1 MNSKN
6 LVLILII
13 FCVITLFLNMFNT
26 FNKSRNSHILKGYK
40 NEKITKI
47 VSSNKI
53 AIISLNGIIEN
64 RPNDSFSFSQQN
76 DANSFLKAIK
86 EAQTDNQ
93 VKGVVLKINTPGGT
107 VGMSQNIYDAII
119 RLRKAKPVVV
129 FMEDV
134 AASGGYYIASAADRI
149 VAQSGTLTGSIGV
162 IMSTIDAHQLLQN
175 KLLVEPNVI
184 KSGKYKDIGSQ
195 LKKMTDEEKQ
205 LLQSIVND
213 TYNQFIRAIINGRIE
228 RNDNYSTP
236 SMQLDME
243 TLTKYA
249 DGRIFTGSQAKTFGF
264 IDSNGD
270 LEYATEFAK
279 VMASEKF
286 GVKVKSL
293 NVQNYP
299 DKKDFNFYSFISEM
313 LNTNKTSSSM
323 LDSLIPTSM
332 KLSRKPLYLWE

>member
-1 MNSKN
+1 MNNKN

-13 FCVITLFLNMFNT
+13 FCVITLFLNIVNT
-26 FNKSRNSHILKGYK
+26 FNKSRNIHVLKGYK
-40 NEKITKI
+40 NEKINKI

-53 AIISLNGIIEN
+53 AIINLNGIIESRSN
-64 RPNDSFSFSQQN
+64 ESFSFSQQN

-86 EAQTDNQ
+86 EAQNDNQ

-119 RLRKAKPVVV
+119 RLRKIKPVVV

-149 VAQSGTLTGSIGV
+149 IAQSGTITGSIGV
-162 IMSTIDAHQLLQN
+162 IFSTVDAHQLLQS
-175 KLLVEPNVI
+175 KLLIEPNVI

-195 LKKMTDEEKQ
+195 LKKMTDDEKQ
-205 LLQSIVND
+205 LLQNIVND
-213 TYNQFIRAIINGRIE
+213 SYNQFIRAIINGRIE
-228 RNDNYSTP
+228 RNDNYSVP

-243 TLTKYA
+243 TLSKYA

-270 LEYATEFAK
+270 LDYAIEFAK
-279 VMASEKF
+279 VMASEKY
-286 GVKVKSL
+286 GIKVKNL

-299 DKKDFNFYSFISEM
+299 VKKDFNFYSFISEM
-313 LNTNKTSSSM
+313 FNTNKTQSSM
-323 LDSLIPTSM
+323 MDALIPTSV
-332 KLSRKPLYLWE
+332 KLSHKPLYLWE

>member
-1 MNSKN
+1 MNNKN

-13 FCVITLFLNMFNT
+13 FCVITLFLNIFNT
-26 FNKSRNSHILKGYK
+26 FNKSRNSRMLKGYK
-40 NEKITKI
+40 NEKINKI

-53 AIISLNGIIEN
+53 AIINLNGIIESRSN
-64 RPNDSFSFSQQN
+64 ESFSFSQQN

-86 EAQTDNQ
+86 LAQNDNQ

-119 RLRKAKPVVV
+119 RLRKIKPVVV

-149 VAQSGTLTGSIGV
+149 IAQSGTITGSIGV
-162 IMSTIDAHQLLQN
+162 IFSTVDAHQLLQS
-175 KLLVEPNVI
+175 KLLIEPNVI

-195 LKKMTDEEKQ
+195 LKKMTDDEKQ
-205 LLQSIVND
+205 LLQNIVND
-213 TYNQFIRAIINGRIE
+213 SYNQFIRAIINGRIE
-228 RNDNYSTP
+228 RNDNYSVP

-243 TLTKYA
+243 TLSKYA

-270 LEYATEFAK
+270 FDYAVEFAK
-279 VMASEKF
+279 VMASEKY
-286 GVKVKSL
+286 GIKVKNL

-313 LNTNKTSSSM
+313 LNTNKTQSSM
-323 LDSLIPTSM
+323 MDALIPTSV
-332 KLSRKPLYLWE
+332 KLSHKPLYLWE